1 MASKRSKYELELEL
15 ELQYLKEET
24 QRVIAE
30 RQKLEHEI
38 QRERELE
45 MLQKEKTR
53 LREREKCRKAEAEK
67 QRIQEARK
75 IAEAQKELDDIR
87 WYVEHLKK
95 VNAEIAAENKQEEE
109 MRKRLEA
116 QPKTAAFK
124 EFPEVF
130 PACVVTR
137 SVDKKS
143 SESARKTISDDVS
156 LEDSFFCRLV
166 DEKTCT
172 KETDTCT
179 QSKENDTNTNTCTH
193 EDKQTHDMSDKAQI
207 VDECELMLNKS
218 SLIESQKDC
227 EFVALN
233 ESALSEDETQTQ
245 FESKERSFDPGEV
258 LILLPIPGDPLRARG
273 SGPCVVEEKVSDV
286 DYVIRTPDRQGQKR
300 LCRVNTSEKDVESNP
315 SDGATPVFGVVDKEV
330 EAVQSFPPAAT
341 KKELMRFLK
350 MAGFYRRFCHN
361 FLDVVAPST
370 DLWKNARFSDVVAP
384 LTDLRT
390 NAMFQWSAECQTV
403 FDRGKAILYSGPVLG
418 APDSIDRGKSHP
430 LQRSCARSTGLQE
443 GFSLAAVA
451 SGVGAGAVL
460 TFTRNGRLCENI
472 SMQNL
477 RLCRNCFFVRWTSMQ
492 KIVFV

>member
-1 MASKRSKYELELEL
+1 MASKRSKYELELDL
-15 ELQYLKEET
+15 EIQRLKEET
-24 QRVIAE
+24 QKVIAE

-53 LREREKCRKAEAEK
+53 LREREKCQKAEAEK
-67 QRIQEARK
+67 QRIEEARK

-87 WYVEHLKK
+87 WLVEHLKK

-116 QPKTAAFK
+116 QPETASLVQ
-124 EFPEVF
+124 EFPEVI

-143 SESARKTISDDVS
+143 SESVTKTIPDDVS
-156 LEDSFFCRLV
+156 LEDSFLCRL
-166 DEKTCT
+166 DEEITCT
-172 KETDTCT
+172 KEIDTCT
-179 QSKENDTNTNTCTH
+179 KSKENDTHTNTCTH
-193 EDKQTHDMSDKAQI
+193 QDKQTHDMSDEAQI
-207 VDECELMLNKS
+207 VDESELLLNKS

-227 EFVALN
+227 EFESLS

-273 SGPCVVEEKVSDV
+273 SGPCVVEEKVSDM

-300 LCRVNTSEKDVESNP
+300 LCRVNVSKTFVEINP
-315 SDGATPVFGVVDKEV
+315 SEGATPVFGVVDNEV

-418 APDSIDRGKSHP
+418 APDSIDRGKAILYSGP
-430 LQRSCARSTGLQE
+430 VLAAPDSNK
-443 GFSLAAVA
+443 GFSLAVVPVA
-451 SGVGAGAVL
+451 SEQVP
-460 TFTRNGRLCENI
+460 
-472 SMQNL
+472 S
-477 RLCRNCFFVRWTSMQ
+477 
-492 KIVFV
+492 